1 MTDSLPSA
9 VAALVCGR
17 VPPDAASWLREAEA
31 LSARSADAFRGA
43 WSAAGRRLG
52 RAPLAL
58 PATDI
63 ARLGREG
70 AAFARQAWATDE
82 CGRGVLLAAAL
93 SGLPPA
99 EHAALVA
106 ELYRTGEVRERQ
118 ALLKWLAFL
127 PAPER
132 FVAVA
137 VDAVRSSALP
147 VLEAIACDNPYPAAF
162 FAEAAFNQMVLKALF
177 NEIPLRRVFSL
188 HERRGEEL
196 ARMVDAY
203 ASERRAAGRPV
214 PKDAALATGRS
225 PA

>member
-9 VAALVCGR
+9 VAAVVCGR
-17 VPPDAASWLREAEA
+17 VPPEAASWLRESAA

-58 PATDI
+58 PTTDI
-63 ARLGREG
+63 GRLGRDG
-70 AAFARQAWATDE
+70 AAFALQTWATDE

-93 SGLPPA
+93 SGLSPA
-99 EHAALVA
+99 EQAPLVA

-127 PAPER
+127 PDPQR

-137 VDAVRSSALP
+137 VDAVRNSALP
-147 VLEAIACDNPYPAAF
+147 VLEAITCGNPYPAAF
-162 FAEAAFNQMVLKALF
+162 FSEAAFNQMVLKALF
-177 NEIPLRRVFSL
+177 NEIPLRRVLGL
-188 HERRGEEL
+188 HERRGAEL

-203 ASERRAAGRPV
+203 ASERRAAGRQV
-214 PKDAALATGRS
+214 PADAALVTGDLR
-225 PA
+225 A

>member
-1 MTDSLPSA
+1 MTDSLWSA
-9 VAALVCGR
+9 VAALVSGR
-17 VPPDAASWLREAEA
+17 VQPEVASWFREAAA
-31 LSARSADAFRGA
+31 LSARSVDAFRSA

-52 RAPLAL
+52 RAPLAM
-58 PATDI
+58 PTTDI
-63 ARLGREG
+63 AQLGQDG
-70 AAFARQAWATDE
+70 AAFALQTWATDE

-93 SGLPPA
+93 SGLSPA
-99 EHAALVA
+99 EQAPLVA

-118 ALLKWLAFL
+118 ALLKSLAFL
-127 PAPER
+127 PDPER

-147 VLEAIACDNPYPAAF
+147 VLEAITCDNPYPAAF

-177 NEIPLRRVFSL
+177 NEIPLRRVFGL
-188 HERRGEEL
+188 HERRDEEL

-214 PKDAALATGRS
+214 PADAALVTGGPR
-225 PA
+225 A

>member
-1 MTDSLPSA
+1 MSDSLPSA

-17 VPPDAASWLREAEA
+17 VPPEVASWLGEAAA
-31 LSARSADAFRGA
+31 LSARSADAFRRA

-52 RAPLAL
+52 RAPLEM
-58 PATDI
+58 PTTDI
-63 ARLGREG
+63 ARLGPDG
-70 AAFARQAWATDE
+70 AAFALQTWATDE

-99 EHAALVA
+99 EQATLVA

-127 PAPER
+127 PGPER

-147 VLEAIACDNPYPAAF
+147 VLEAITCDNPYPAAF
-162 FAEAAFNQMVLKALF
+162 FTGAAFNQMVLKALF
-177 NEIPLRRVFSL
+177 NEIPLRRVYGL

-196 ARMVDAY
+196 ARMVDAF

-214 PKDAALATGRS
+214 PKDAALVTGGPR
-225 PA
+225 A